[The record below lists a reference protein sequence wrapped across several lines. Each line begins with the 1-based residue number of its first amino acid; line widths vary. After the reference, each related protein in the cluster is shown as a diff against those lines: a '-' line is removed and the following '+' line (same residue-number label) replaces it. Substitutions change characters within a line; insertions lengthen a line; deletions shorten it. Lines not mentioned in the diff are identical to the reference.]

1 MKGLMKHLV
10 LTALAV
16 MFCTVSL
23 PASASQESSHC
34 DVDADSRIIPIQN
47 IILNAG
53 VSQGT
58 VLQDTTHRI
67 NYTCIAAVPLTGENS
82 PTLSPGV
89 NLGDTSNKNTLVG
102 LLTNLGVGLDLI
114 IQEDGQPSR
123 TAYWADLKKGGW
135 KLVFG
140 KSLTGPSSGTT
151 SDYNP
156 YYKRHAT
163 ITLHLFVAEKY
174 PQNSI
179 VNTVTAQSDVL
190 DIFTDTLNG
199 SQGGKSAGTSG
210 FTIKILQPG
219 LTVISAITPQVVSL
233 GHLIKTDE
241 ASLTRSGKFSVTVA
255 QKNLPAPGQ
264 TFDLPLNITFGSG
277 SLSVIDDTHLA
288 LKNTGDADYN
298 GMQLSVRDTDHGN
311 GLINFNQETH
321 MGQLTVT
328 PLIATGQYTGHYAI
342 EVSRRP
348 DMEVKTGKFSGAI
361 PVTIT
366 YS

>member
-1 MKGLMKHLV
+1 K
-10 LTALAV
+10 T
-16 MFCTVSL
+16 
-23 PASASQESSHC
+23 
-34 DVDADSRIIPIQN
+34 
-47 IILNAG
+47 
-53 VSQGT
+53 
-58 VLQDTTHRI
+58 
-67 NYTCIAAVPLTGENS
+67 YY
-82 PTLSPGV
+82 PTLSAGTGLGNSDLKGSLV
-89 NLGDTSNKNTLVG
+89 DLLNSLGIGLNLK
-102 LLTNLGVGLDLI
+102 
-114 IQEDGQPSR
+114 IQETGSTTEQTIS
-123 TAYWADLKKGGW
+123 WADLKKGSW
-135 KLVFG
+135 KLQFG
-140 KSLTGPSSGTT
+140 SNMPVRGNTNFPPPTGCKTVNIY
-151 SDYNP
+151 DCQ
-156 YYKRHAT
+156 YKRSAT
-163 ITLHLFVAEKY
+163 ITLHLFVAENY

-179 VNTVTAQSDVL
+179 INIISPQSSVL
-190 DIFTDTLNG
+190 HILTDQAGLPG
-199 SQGGKSAGTSG
+199 EPAGTSG

-233 GHLIKTDE
+233 GHFIKTDE